1 MLRYDWLI
9 FKSCIREAHKCIII
23 FIININIIII
33 IIIIVIIIISD
44 TSKSKLYSCFTL
56 YKASSL
62 NLKII

>member
-23 FIININIIII
+23 FIINIIIIIII

-44 TSKSKLYSCFTL
+44 TSKSKL
-56 YKASSL
+56 
-62 NLKII
+62 